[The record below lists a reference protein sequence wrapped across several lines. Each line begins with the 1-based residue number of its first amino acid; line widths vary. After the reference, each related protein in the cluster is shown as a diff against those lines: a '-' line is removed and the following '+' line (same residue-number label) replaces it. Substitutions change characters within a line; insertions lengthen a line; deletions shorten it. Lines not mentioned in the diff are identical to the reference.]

1 MQMKQ
6 CRFFPSQVILLG
18 LLFLVVAC
26 SQTAPIT
33 PGSIP
38 STAARAT
45 PTSPP
50 TLLPTATP
58 PPLEAIPPNCAPGPT
73 LHQIFPAIGPGIGNA
88 PLWIFGFGGTHP
100 VLRIDPQGT
109 YVAPY
114 GWTWKIIWEVGPHLL
129 SVITLRG
136 KNVHTGAPI
145 WFQLLDGPI
154 VSSAVLD
161 PQHPDHPVPVAGEGY
176 AEWGSYMFIPAAGC
190 YQMEATWPGGQWSF
204 PFAAG
209 RQ

>member
-1 MQMKQ
+1 MPSLPVSDD
-6 CRFFPSQVILLG
+6 FTWTSFLYGGLFPN
-18 LLFLVVAC
+18 
-26 SQTAPIT
+26 
-33 PGSIP
+33 GSSNTWIN
-38 STAARAT
+38 SVNSGSAT
-45 PTSPP
+45 P

-73 LHQIFPAIGPGIGNA
+73 LHQIFSTIGPGIGTT

-100 VLRIDPQGT
+100 ELRIDPQDK

-114 GWTWKIIWEVGPHLL
+114 GWIWKIIWEVGPHF
-129 SVITLRG
+129 SSNITLRG
-136 KNVHTGAPI
+136 KNVRTGAPI
-145 WFQLLDGPI
+145 WFHLDGPI
-154 VSSAVLD
+154 VSSAALD
-161 PQHPDHPVPVAGEGY
+161 PQHPDHPVPAAGEGY
-176 AEWGSYMFIPAAGC
+176 AEWGSYVFILAAGC